1 MIDASGQGQP
11 KQTTENDVAVARV
24 MGCALASVVI
34 AAIISMTVV
43 MVAYLIFL
51 SDLGKRHREPVE
63 YSAPY

>member
-1 MIDASGQGQP
+1 
-11 KQTTENDVAVARV
+11 